1 MIWVGALVLFGY
13 WILFNMLTAV
23 LLSWTPAPGA
33 TIPSFSQE
41 FLDTRRA
48 NVEGTPSD
56 KEIPVPE
63 STATMATETADGNC
77 IVAGW
82 LAGKGS
88 DVAPQSLED
97 KRKSVEG
104 KVSLLRA

>member
-63 STATMATETADGNC
+63 SMSTMATETADGNC
-77 IVAGW
+77 IV
-82 LAGKGS
+82 AGKGS